1 MTHLS
6 KGIFRAGIEDLIDK
20 FIEELATTEVAAD
33 TTNQYALQGPA
44 GNAVRC
50 ANLRRALELA
60 LAAPPLL
67 LIVGEAPGYNGARRT
82 GVPFTSE
89 RLLIE
94 GIDPPGLFGA
104 RRGFALARDD
114 ERIAAEQT
122 ATLVY
127 RELRTLNVT
136 AVGWNAFPFH
146 PHRPG
151 RPQSNRPPRAAE
163 LAQGRPFLQQ
173 MLVFFPQAQ
182 VVAMGNYAARA
193 LDRLAVPHTKVRHP
207 AQGGARQFAEG
218 MRNLVAQL
226 R

>member
-1 MTHLS
+1 M
-6 KGIFRAGIEDLIDK
+6 KLIDL
-20 FIEELATTEVAAD
+20 FIADLAHAEVAAD
-33 TTNQYALQGPA
+33 ATNQYAPGGPA
-44 GNAVRC
+44 GNMVRR
-50 ANLRRALELA
+50 ANLRQALELA

-104 RRGFALARDD
+104 ARGFALAGDD
-114 ERIAAEQT
+114 ERISAEQT

-127 RELRTLNVT
+127 RELRALNVR

-173 MLVFFPQAQ
+173 MLAFFPQAQ
-182 VVAMGNYAARA
+182 VVAMGNYAART
-193 LDRLAVPHTKVRHP
+193 LDRLEVPHTRVRHP
-207 AQGGARQFAEG
+207 AQGGAGRFAEG
-218 MRNLVAQL
+218 MRTLVAQL

>member
-1 MTHLS
+1 MPAAEL
-6 KGIFRAGIEDLIDK
+6 INEFIDDL
-20 FIEELATTEVAAD
+20 AHTTVAAD
-33 TTNQYALQGPA
+33 ATNQYAFDGPA
-44 GNAVRC
+44 GNAVRR
-50 ANLRRALELA
+50 ANLQRALELA

-104 RRGFALARDD
+104 QRGFALAGDD
-114 ERIAAEQT
+114 ERISAEQT

-127 RELRTLNVT
+127 RELRALNVT

-151 RPQSNRPPRAAE
+151 QPQSNRPPRAAE
-163 LAQGRPFLQQ
+163 LAQGRPFLQR
-173 MLVFFPQAQ
+173 MLAFFPQTQ

-193 LDRLAVPHTKVRHP
+193 LDRLEVPHTRVRHP
-207 AQGGARQFAEG
+207 AQGGARRFAEG

-226 R
+226 S